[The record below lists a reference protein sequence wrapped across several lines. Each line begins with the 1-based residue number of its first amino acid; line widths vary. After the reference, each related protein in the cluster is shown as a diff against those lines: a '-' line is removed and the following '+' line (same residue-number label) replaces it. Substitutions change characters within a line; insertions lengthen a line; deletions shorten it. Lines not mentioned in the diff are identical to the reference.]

1 MVRGCASSA
10 IEGNVACGRSARDAR
25 ERERERERERF
36 LLTGSKTIHH
46 PSRRTSHGDGKI
58 TSRDRSRPGHE
69 RAAFRASRASRRRQ
83 RTLVSRQR
91 AFSRETAGTREA
103 RTVWVRAVRRGRGR
117 DRSVGK
123 AERAQDERQR
133 ERLGGHAA
141 RASERATGAPEN
153 HRPARRGSGG
163 SVLRATR
170 DSGKATLR
178 SIAGVMQRHL
188 MSGSCEK

>member
-10 IEGNVACGRSARDAR
+10 IEGNGVFRVVGQRGMRANANASASASASRVDGIENHPSSITGHGTR
-25 ERERERERERF
+25 ER
-36 LLTGSKTIHH
+36 
-46 PSRRTSHGDGKI
+46 KI

-83 RTLVSRQR
+83 RALVSRHR

-178 SIAGVMQRHL
+178 SIAGVMQRHR
-188 MSGSCEK
+188 S